1 MDVAGDKRVYD
12 PIRISMEDEKMRVN
26 DGIMAL
32 NDAAINEICK
42 EIDTIV
48 SNNLRGK

>member
-1 MDVAGDKRVYD
+1 
-12 PIRISMEDEKMRVN
+12 
-26 DGIMAL
+26 MAL